1 MAVADKP
8 YHCPNCGAICEGDEP
23 TCWHCDTPVAR
34 RPASAVHIG
43 TDDSRMTSSSFSL
56 ASLLM
61 GMTVASIALGMA
73 VLAPCVGV
81 PLAIVLLVAW
91 ARTAMAVQLLKR
103 QDFAPEM
110 SETFG
115 LYFRAVYTTLAVVV
129 LIVIIL
135 YASFWLAAIVA
146 WGTSA
151 LFTKLNVNR
160 DAEPSSVVLQASLP
174 EWWPLHFPRFAGW
187 FGTVKSCL
195 RWILIIDLDDE
206 RSLLEPFRLRGVSR
220 DSGTAL

>member
-1 MAVADKP
+1 MAVADQS
-8 YHCPNCGAICEGDEP
+8 YHCPNCGAICETDEP

-34 RPASAVHIG
+34 RPEIAVQNG

-61 GMTVASIALGMA
+61 AITVTSIALGIA
-73 VLAPCVGV
+73 VLAPCAGV

-103 QDFAPEM
+103 QDFAPET

-129 LIVIIL
+129 LILIIL

-151 LFTKLNVNR
+151 LLTELNVNR
-160 DAEPSSVVLQASLP
+160 DAGAFLSGLAGIVAGGVAIA
-174 EWWPLHFPRFAGW
+174 FPAF
-187 FGTVKSCL
+187 
-195 RWILIIDLDDE
+195 RWLI
-206 RSLLEPFRLRGVSR
+206 RNG
-220 DSGTAL
+220 